1 MQFLVKRII
10 YSLLILLLFLPS
22 TFAQEATQTDS
33 IVYTPDIAR
42 ILTTPNPASFGVD
55 YKPFIEAWQGN
66 IFTQTQKNQLGQ
78 ALLNME
84 KKGFRPRFDFKAI
97 FNILIL
103 AKEKRNFS
111 QTELDDLVKA
121 CLKVSENYD
130 KKIIDQFHQ
139 YAAFFLGDMALF
151 KDRSYGIYVE
161 NADYALK
168 FNGSEDISE
177 EEPFV
182 AEAQK
187 GPDAIELLLM
197 KQQGLISSEEDIIT
211 NEPQVE
217 TPLPAMPTQ
226 MGPVIEFKKL
236 DLAFVNRLDTI
247 YLRNTQGNFSFETLE
262 FTGQDGAIDWTNVGL
277 PAETTYAKLRNYFF
291 SVTQTDIKFDE
302 AYFHYEGKLD
312 QPVVG
317 AVEITLAP
325 QRSTV
330 DSYPKFVSD
339 FADAPINDLGT
350 SDLTYRGGVSYE
362 GRDFYSK
369 SAFNEL
375 SRVEGFLNG
384 ELKFRAEAPNFVFN
398 KADSIVSSTVAK
410 VTIYHGTDS
419 IYNPSVEMVY
429 NYGNY
434 HLNLEPNKGDFGSTP
449 FSSSY
454 YGVDLTGDRLIWDL
468 KSDSLHLTIGSARS
482 EVPLIVES
490 KNFFSSSRFY
500 SLSQLY
506 DFNPLILSVRQA
518 QKYDPKNEFYISE
531 LSEDRK
537 ISLGILKRSMIDLM
551 SKGLVLYN
559 EYTGKVI
566 ITPKGLHYYDSG
578 RDESDFDD
586 LVIPSVISSSP
597 NATINLVNDTLT
609 VRGVEKFYV
618 SDSLDVMITPTNGV
632 VKISNN
638 RTIEF
643 DGALEAG
650 NFQFNGQKFKFDYN
664 NFLVELPQIDSIKL
678 QVELEEGRKEALNNQ
693 LVNTSGVLNIN
704 DPNNKSARI
713 SKPEYPIFTSNE
725 SASVM
730 FDKNGVL
737 GGAYDSTIYFDVPPF
752 QLDSASKAD
761 PSAYAFEGTFYSN
774 GIFPEFKES
783 LRAMPDKSFG
793 FIHTIPDSGYSL
805 YGTTGKLYGEI
816 KMDQAGLQSPGAID
830 FLTGNFNTES
840 VTFYLDSMYSKK
852 GIEGQILSGT
862 LDGVSYPA
870 VKLAR
875 YEVNWLAKKDSMNL
889 RNLEAPFKMY
899 DSLGAFSGMLTLS
912 TKGLFGKGEMK
923 MQGSKTNSENYTLEE
938 TSFESRNSDFE
949 LDSGNP
955 QKPILSS
962 ADVRVNY
969 DLANNRAIIQPEVQG
984 NAALAFPFAQYK
996 TSIPTAEWDI
1006 ANNMITMTKP
1016 DTVAL
1021 EKSFFYS
1028 TKKSMDSLV
1037 FMGTNANYDIEKQ
1050 ELKVEGI
1057 PYIVVADALI
1067 TPENNEVLILEN
1079 SELGVMENAIIVFD
1093 TANTNHR
1100 LYDAK
1105 IEIISRNRFRGEGTY
1120 ELVTV
1125 QDTFAIKFD
1134 KFGFEEDPVRGLY
1147 TKSSGQIKADAGVIV
1162 SPGFTFKG
1170 TVFMYAFRKAL
1181 ELRGSVKLNLQKLK
1195 ERNVWIEYESND
1207 DIAEVVFNFD
1217 EARTEFGEPL
1227 TAGLHFNNGD
1237 IYLSFI
1243 TEKRDPSDDD
1253 FFIPKGGNLFYDQ
1266 NTGSYNIANPNKLD
1280 DPANFYKGNMFSYNE
1295 ETQDVSFE
1303 GKLNF
1308 VSPLSKGL
1316 TVQGAGKGSGNLD
1329 SADFKINAM
1338 LVMDFGLPVN
1348 SVPLMAQNLKDM
1360 GEKLGIK
1367 RAHDDRSDLIYKAAE
1382 FIGDEA
1388 VKKWDKS
1395 YQSVP
1400 IPLVSASTNGELA
1413 KNLVISN
1420 VDLRWSK
1427 QLKTFYSEGKI
1438 SVSNINNTDINME
1451 LDGFVEIKKTP
1462 EGDIVNVLIQMTDGT
1477 WYYFTYDGFSLG
1489 TFSSNEAFNAS
1500 IANPLDA
1507 KGKSSKPKVGEFNVF
1522 AYSLEEVIA
1531 WSKNYRKLF
1540 YGIDEPYK
1548 LVMSA
1553 DSNQSLKKKEVV
1565 EGDGF

>member
-1 MQFLVKRII
+1 MQFLVKRIL
-10 YSLLILLLFLPS
+10 YCLLILLWFLPS
-22 TFAQEATQTDS
+22 SFAQEATSTDS

-42 ILTTPNPASFGVD
+42 ILTTPNPASFGAD
-55 YKPFIEAWQGN
+55 YEPFIEAWQAN
-66 IFTQTQKNQLGQ
+66 DFTQAQKNQLGQ
-78 ALLNME
+78 TLLNME
-84 KKGFRPRFDFKAI
+84 KKGFRPRFDFKGV
-97 FNILIL
+97 FNTLIL
-103 AKEKRNFS
+103 AKEKRSFN
-111 QTELDDLVKA
+111 QTQFDDLIKS
-121 CLKVSENYD
+121 CFSVSENYD

-139 YAAFFLGDMALF
+139 YASFFLGDMALF

-161 NADYALK
+161 NADFDLK
-168 FNGSEDISE
+168 FNGSEDLSD

-197 KQQGLISSEEDIIT
+197 KQQGLTSSKEEVIN
-211 NEPQVE
+211 NETKLEE
-217 TPLPAMPTQ
+217 TLPAMPTR
-226 MGPVIEFKKL
+226 MGPVIEFRKL
-236 DLAFVNRLDTI
+236 DLVFVNRLDTI
-247 YLRNTQGNFSFETLE
+247 YLRNTQGNFSFETLDFE
-262 FTGQDGAIDWTNVGL
+262 GQGGAVDWTNVGL

-302 AYFHYEGKLD
+302 AYFHYQGKLNE
-312 QPVVG
+312 PIVG

-350 SDLTYRGGVSYE
+350 NDLTYRGGVSYE

-375 SRVEGFLNG
+375 SRIEGFVNG
-384 ELKFRAEAPNFVFN
+384 ELKFRAEASNFVFN
-398 KADSIVSSTVAK
+398 KKDSMVSSAVAK
-410 VTIYHGTDS
+410 VTIFHGTDS
-419 IYNPSVEMVY
+419 IYNPAVGMVY
-429 NYGNY
+429 NYGKY
-434 HLNLEPNKGDFGSTP
+434 RLDLEPNKGDYGTTP
-449 FSSSY
+449 FSSSF

-468 KSDSLHLTIGSARS
+468 KSDSLDLTIGSARS

-506 DFNPLILSVRQA
+506 NFNPLILSVRQA
-518 QKYDPKNEFYISE
+518 QQYEPKNEFYISS

-537 ISLGILKRSMIDLM
+537 ISLGILKKSMNDLM

-559 EYTGKVI
+559 EYSGKVI
-566 ITPKGLHYYDSG
+566 ITAKGLHYYDSG

-586 LVIPSVISSSP
+586 LVIPSVIGSSP

-650 NFQFNGQKFKFDYN
+650 NFQFNGQRFKFDYN

-678 QVELEEGRKEALNNQ
+678 QVELEEGKKEALNNQ

-725 SASVM
+725 STSVM

-737 GGAYDSTIYFDVPPF
+737 GGAYDSTVYFDIPPF
-752 QLDSASKAD
+752 KLDSASRAD
-761 PSAYAFEGTFYSN
+761 PSDYAFEGTFYSN
-774 GIFPEFKES
+774 GIFPEFKEN
-783 LRAMPDKSFG
+783 LRAMPDRSFG
-793 FIHTIPDSGYSL
+793 FIHSIPDSGYSL
-805 YGTTGKLYGEI
+805 YGTSGKLYGEI
-816 KMDQAGLQSPGAID
+816 NMDQSGLNSPGKID
-830 FLTGNFNTES
+830 FLTGGFNTES

-852 GIEGQILSGT
+852 GIEGQIDAGT
-862 LDGVSYPA
+862 LNGVSYPS
-870 VKLAR
+870 VKLSR
-875 YEVNWLAKKDSMNL
+875 YELNWLPKKDSMNL

-899 DSLGAFSGMLTLS
+899 DSLGTFNGMLTLS
-912 TKGLFGKGEMK
+912 TKGMYGKGEM
-923 MQGSKTNSENYTLEE
+923 MMLGSKTNSENYTLKES
-938 TSFESRNSDFE
+938 SFESRNSDFE
-949 LDSGNP
+949 LGSGNP
-955 QKPILSS
+955 KKPILSS

-969 DLANNRAIIQPEVQG
+969 DLANNKAIIQPEIQG
-984 NAALAFPFAQYK
+984 NAALTFPFAQYK

-1037 FMGTNANYDIEKQ
+1037 FMGTSASYDIEK
-1050 ELKVEGI
+1050 ETLKVEGI
-1057 PYIVVADALI
+1057 PYIIVADALI
-1067 TPENNEVLILEN
+1067 TPENNEVLILGD
-1079 SELGVMENAIIVFD
+1079 SEIGALENAVVVFD
-1093 TANTNHR
+1093 TAQANHR
-1100 LYDAK
+1100 LYDAN
-1105 IEIISRNRFRGEGTY
+1105 IEIISRNRFRGQGTY
-1120 ELVTV
+1120 QLVIL

-1134 KFGFEEDPVRGLY
+1134 QFGLEEDQAHGLY
-1147 TKSSGQIKADAGVIV
+1147 TKSSGKISGDSGVII
-1162 SPGFTFKG
+1162 SPGFTYKG

-1181 ELRGSVKLNLQKLK
+1181 ELKGAVKLNLEKLK
-1195 ERNVWIEYESND
+1195 EKNVWIEYESND
-1207 DIAEVVFNFD
+1207 DISEVVFSFD

-1227 TAGLHFNNGD
+1227 TAGLHFNRGA

-1243 TEKRDPSDDD
+1243 TEKRGLDDED

-1266 NTGSYNIANPNKLD
+1266 NTGSYNIVNPNKQE
-1280 DPANFYKGNMFSYNE
+1280 DPANYYKGNMFSYNE
-1295 ETQDVSFE
+1295 DSQDVSFE

-1316 TVQGAGKGSGNLD
+1316 TVQGAGKGTGNLD

-1338 LVMDFGLPVN
+1338 LVMDFGLPVA

-1360 GEKLGIK
+1360 AEKLGIK

-1395 YQSVP
+1395 YQTVP
-1400 IPLVSASTNGELA
+1400 IPLVNASANGELM

-1427 QLKTFYSEGKI
+1427 QLRTFYSEGKI
-1438 SVSNINNTDINME
+1438 SVSNINNIDINME

-1489 TFSSNEAFNAS
+1489 AFSSNAAFNAS
-1500 IANPLDA
+1500 IGNPLDG
-1507 KGKSSKPKVGEFNVF
+1507 KGRSKPKVGEFNVF
-1522 AYSLEEVIA
+1522 SYSLEEVIA
-1531 WSKNYRKLF
+1531 WSRNYRKLF

-1548 LVMSA
+1548 LLMASES
-1553 DSNQSLKKKEVV
+1553 DQSLKKKEVV